1 MISLL
6 AYRLLSG
13 PAWLLLWFVSRF
25 HSRIR
30 ENLEARQGWRK
41 ELAEAMRQL
50 PEKDRVWIHC
60 ASMGEF
66 EAVRPLARLLKSEGR
81 PVLISFFS
89 TSGPRHVSQ
98 IPEADHFCYL
108 PFDTPRA
115 ARDFIRITKPANAL
129 VSKHDLWPNHLL
141 AARASGARLAFINA
155 NFHEKSRLAKP
166 LLAAFHR
173 ALLGHFDLIC
183 TVSDAMAD
191 RFNRLLQ
198 GRVKVINTG
207 DSRFDRVVERAL
219 AADSDQLLPADF
231 MRGGRV
237 LVLGSCWQPDEELVL
252 PELAALS
259 REFADLRVLLVPHE
273 PSNAALER
281 LEGLLARLGINS
293 RRLAELPL
301 AEGDALPQAIIIDRV
316 GLLAGLYRGAWLA
329 WVGGGLTTGVHSV
342 IEPAAHGLPVLFG
355 PRHHVAQE
363 AQDLLEAGAAASFAG
378 PQALGA
384 CLRELLDKPE
394 QHAKMA
400 AAASKLVEASRGAS
414 DRIYASIFVQKTG
427 TCFRR
432 KQI

>member
-6 AYRLLSG
+6 LYRLLSG
-13 PAWLLLWFVSRF
+13 PAWLLLWLLSRF
-25 HSRIR
+25 HGRIR
-30 ENLEARQGWRK
+30 ENLEARHGWRE
-41 ELAEAMRQL
+41 ELAKAMGQL

-66 EAVRPLARLLKSEGR
+66 EAVRPLARLLKAEGR

-115 ARDFIRITKPANAL
+115 AKAFIRITKPAIAL
-129 VSKHDLWPNHLL
+129 VSKHDLWPNHLI
-141 AARASGARLAFINA
+141 AAKATGAKLAFINA
-155 NFHEKSRLAKP
+155 NFHEKSRLANP
-166 LLAAFHR
+166 LLASFHR
-173 ALLGHFDLIC
+173 ALLGQFDLIC
-183 TVSDAMAD
+183 TVSDAMAN
-191 RFNRLLQ
+191 RFNSLLK
-198 GRVKVINTG
+198 GRVKLVNTG

-231 MRGGRV
+231 MKGGRV
-237 LVLGSCWQPDEELVL
+237 IVLGSCWQPDEELVL
-252 PELAALS
+252 PQLAALS

-281 LEGLLARLGINS
+281 LEGLLGRLSIKS

-301 AEGDALPQAIIIDRV
+301 AADESMPRAIIIDRV

-363 AQDLLEAGAAASFAG
+363 AQDLLKVGAAASFSQ
-378 PQALGA
+378 PEELSTF
-384 CLRELLDKPE
+384 LRELLQKPDV
-394 QHAKMA
+394 HGKMA
-400 AAASKLVEASRGAS
+400 TAASQLVQASRGAS
-414 DRIYASIFVQKTG
+414 ERIHACLFA
-427 TCFRR
+427 
-432 KQI
+432 